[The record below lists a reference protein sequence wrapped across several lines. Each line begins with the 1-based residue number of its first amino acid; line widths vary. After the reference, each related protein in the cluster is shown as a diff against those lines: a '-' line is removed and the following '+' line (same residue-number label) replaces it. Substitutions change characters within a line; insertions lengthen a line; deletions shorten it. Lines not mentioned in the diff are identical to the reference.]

1 MTCELAGDSQKSVTC
16 PWARETLGKVP
27 NRVRPELLK
36 GAAAGENFETCL
48 GLRLISDD
56 DTGMAFLANIDPS
69 LRDMSFTA
77 SDVNLN
83 LVTSGA
89 APDGNSIPGGEPVHR
104 SAFDVLTFKLSLHF
118 QLSPRR

>member
-56 DTGMAFLANIDPS
+56 DTGMTFLANIDPS
-69 LRDMSFTA
+69 LRDMSFN
-77 SDVNLN
+77 DVANPTTSN
-83 LVTSGA
+83 SATSGA
-89 APDGNSIPGGEPVHR
+89 APDGNSESIPGGE
-104 SAFDVLTFKLSLHF
+104 
-118 QLSPRR
+118 